1 METLLVIKAVIL
13 GILEGLT
20 EFLPVSSTGHL
31 IIAEDL
37 LNFNDARAKV
47 FAIAIQLGAVIAV
60 VSIYRQRITD
70 VITGLGRDPLANRL
84 AINVIAAFLPAM
96 VLGLAFHKQIKTL
109 LFNPITVATM
119 LIVGGFVILWAERR
133 EHSARMHTL
142 DEIGPLDALKVGF
155 CQALAMI
162 PGTSRSGAT
171 IIGGMFCG
179 LSRETATQFSFFL
192 AMPTML
198 AATVYDLYKSRA
210 DLAFDDLGLIAIGFV
225 SAFLAAL
232 ATVRFMLGFVSKH
245 AFTPFAWYRIVFGL
259 VVLASW
265 YFGWV
270 NWSEPALA

>member
-60 VSIYRQRITD
+60 VSIYRQRITQ

-96 VLGLAFHKQIKTL
+96 VLGLAFHHQIKTL

-210 DLAFDDLGLIAIGFV
+210 DLAFDSLGLIAIGFV
-225 SAFLAAL
+225 AAFLAAL

-245 AFTPFAWYRIVFGL
+245 AFTPFAWYRIAFGL
-259 VVLASW
+259 IVLASW